1 MGELEVS
8 VEQLRDDDEVIA
20 YLKQGDE
27 QLGNLG
33 LTEHGVRHAG
43 LVSDIAANVMR
54 RLELGE
60 ECAELAA
67 IAGFLHDIG
76 NVFHRHDHAHV
87 GAVLSH
93 RMLRERNL
101 SPRSTA
107 VVVGA
112 IGNHEE
118 RDGQIVSAVGA
129 ALVLADKSDVHR
141 SRVRVDDLAQF
152 DIHDRVNYAAE
163 RSFLDVNAVEETI
176 TLRLEIDTDLSPVM
190 DYFEIFMTR
199 MMMCR
204 RAATFLGQRFSLEI
218 NGMRML

>member
-1 MGELEVS
+1 M
-8 VEQLRDDDEVIA
+8 EQLRKDDEVIA
-20 YLKQGDE
+20 YLKQGDR

-33 LTEHGVRHAG
+33 LTEHGIRHAG
-43 LVSDIAANVMR
+43 LVSDIASNIML
-54 RLELGE
+54 RLGYDDEV
-60 ECAELAA
+60 AELAA

-93 RMLRERNL
+93 RLLRERHL
-101 SPRSTA
+101 SPACTA
-107 VVVGA
+107 IVVGA

-118 RDGQIVSAVGA
+118 RDGQIVSEVSA

-141 SRVRVDDLAQF
+141 SRVRLEDPAQF

-163 RSFLDVNAVEETI
+163 RSFLDVDREDENV
-176 TLRLEIDTDLSPVM
+176 TLRLEIDTELSPLM

-204 RAATFLGQRFSLEI
+204 RAATFLGQRFSLEM